1 MGESTSI
8 EWTDRTWNPVSG
20 CTKVSQGCKNC
31 YAERIFPRPYPGR
44 KFTDVRTHADRLLQ
58 PLSWKP
64 GYRVFVNS
72 MSDMF
77 HESLPF
83 EFIAAVFGVMAV
95 TPWHTYQ
102 ILTKRPEVA
111 LRFFEYM
118 RTWPQAI
125 MHEAVKNTIG
135 YAHPRRPAVNTSVWP
150 LPNVWLGT
158 SVEDQKT
165 ADERLP
171 LLLKA
176 PASKY
181 FVSCEPLLEWTYL
194 GAHFRHDHHVGDTN
208 TCEVCRLVENPMH
221 AADARGLDWVIV
233 GGESGPKA
241 RPFHA
246 EWARTLRAQCSYF
259 GAKVF
264 VKQMG
269 ANVWDAIARGHDWP
283 LIAQTTVDD
292 LNDGNCRMRLADRKG
307 GDMNEWPISLRRRE
321 FPQ

>member
-1 MGESTSI
+1 MVENTAI
-8 EWTDRTWNPVSG
+8 EWARHTCNFWTG
-20 CTKVSQGCKNC
+20 CAAVGPGCAGC
-31 YAERIFPRPYPGR
+31 YAETWAKRAGRDFAERRRTTSQNWRKPY
-44 KFTDVRTHADRLLQ
+44 KWNAEAART
-58 PLSWKP
+58 
-64 GYRVFVNS
+64 GEVTRVFTNS
-72 MSDMF
+72 LADF
-77 HESLPF
+77 FDNQVPHEWRAHALR
-83 EFIAAVFGVMAV
+83 VMRE
-95 TPWHTYQ
+95 TPALTWLV
-102 ILTKRPEVA
+102 LTKRIGNAVRLIEAAADWHFDYGDRDVA
-111 LRFFEYM
+111 GWLTDWYKHGI
-118 RTWPQAI
+118 P
-125 MHEAVKNTIG
+125 
-135 YAHPRRPAVNTSVWP
+135 PA
-150 LPNVWLGT
+150 NVWLGAT
-158 SVEDQKT
+158 VVNQAEVDR
-165 ADERLP
+165 DLP
-171 LLLKA
+171 KLLA
-176 PASKY
+176 TPAAVR
-181 FVSCEPLLEWTYL
+181 FASCEPLLGWVYL

-292 LNDGNCRMRLADRKG
+292 QNDGNCRMKLADRKG